1 MTGVFPDGHRCEYA
15 RRESLGPRGGKRWH
29 DSAKC
34 VGCGA
39 GAEVDCPKSGADC
52 RRMARTKLV
61 MSSPQCPKPLL
72 LDDSARALDR
82 LARDFEASPPLP
94 AVPTL
99 EWVTEFGQGAE
110 SPDAAV
116 QRAWAECND
125 GEAMMR
131 FARARFPEKQRLS
144 SHSDELHREACVEL
158 TVDGVVVSLRGAPAA
173 VADALR
179 RHVLEINWERK
190 VQR

>member
-1 MTGVFPDGHRCEYA
+1 MTGVFLDGHRCEYA

-39 GAEVDCPKSGADC
+39 LAEIDCPKSGTDC
-52 RRMARTKLV
+52 RSSARTKLV
-61 MSSPQCPKPLL
+61 MAAPQCPAPRVL
-72 LDDSARALDR
+72 SEAEMALDR

-99 EWVTEFGQGAE
+99 EWVTEFGQGTDT
-110 SPDAAV
+110 PDAAV
-116 QRAWAECND
+116 QRAWSTCDD
-125 GEAMMR
+125 GETMAR
-131 FARARFPEKQRLS
+131 FVRVRFPEHQQVQAY
-144 SHSDELHREACVEL
+144 SDELHESTYVVFAAG
-158 TVDGVVVSLRGAPAA
+158 GVVVSLRGPPAA
-173 VADALR
+173 VANAMRL
-179 RHVLEINWERK
+179 HVPEINWERK

>member
-1 MTGVFPDGHRCEYA
+1 MTGVFPDGHRCEYV

-29 DSAKC
+29 DGAKC

-39 GAEVDCPKSGADC
+39 SAEVDCPKSGTDC
-52 RRMARTKLV
+52 RSSARTKLV
-61 MSSPQCPKPLL
+61 MAAPQCPAPRVLSEAAL
-72 LDDSARALDR
+72 ALDR

-99 EWVTEFGQGAE
+99 EWVTEFGHGTDT
-110 SPDAAV
+110 PDAAV
-116 QRAWAECND
+116 QRAWSTCDDAETM
-125 GEAMMR
+125 AR
-131 FARARFPEKQRLS
+131 FVRVRFPEHRGVGAS
-144 SHSDELHREACVEL
+144 SDELHRQTSVTL
-158 TVDGVVVSLRGAPAA
+158 TTGGVAVSLRGPPAA

-179 RHVLEINWERK
+179 LHVPEINWERK